1 MSKKIVNIISIVLLL
16 FVGFVAL
23 TQESELA
30 PSKNNFE
37 SQENEDRIAI
47 STLNPKEPARWFKSN
62 SGGLAIKEIKS
73 RIIALRNEYALSIE
87 SASPDEMPDYVHEF
101 YKEEYSIE
109 RRILYKNAKQNRV
122 QWLFRDDNNKIKL
135 IAVIF
140 LSLEEKVVTVIKRE
154 TEEEQA
160 EETEAAEII
169 EIAEV
174 TEVEEN
180 EEGNDNTVKEKNVKV
195 KESRIE
201 LVERKTG
208 FIEIYNDEANLL
220 TEYTYYKNGDIN
232 RIDFEY
238 NNNML
243 INAASFSS
251 QQEDEGNYTK
261 TFTDF
266 YWYNRSLALRSI
278 ERIFH
283 IDTHAKKDDI
293 AKISFPRNIRDMSNS
308 DLLINERLNLYPAF
322 FGEVYIE
329 GDSKMVYDIDNRG
342 RVLKQTLISKE
353 EEVIWTITNTWHNNR
368 IILTEKIEG
377 EIKLTA
383 EYNYNSAGDKI
394 LEKNF
399 NNGVLE
405 RTIVA
410 NGNLEIEE
418 LYLNNV
424 VILCA
429 VWEEGIKIS
438 ETRVK

>member
-1 MSKKIVNIISIVLLL
+1 LSKKIVNIISIVLLL
-16 FVGFVAL
+16 FAGFVAV
-23 TQESELA
+23 TQESEIA
-30 PSKNNFE
+30 PSENDFE
-37 SQENEDRIAI
+37 SQESEDRIAI
-47 STLNPKEPARWFKSN
+47 SALNPKEPARWFKSN

-101 YKEEYSIE
+101 YKEEYRIE
-109 RRILYKNAKQNRV
+109 RRTLYKNAKQNRV

-140 LSLEEKVVTVIKRE
+140 VSLEEKVVTVIKRD

-160 EETEAAEII
+160 AEIAEAAES
-169 EIAEV
+169 
-174 TEVEEN
+174 
-180 EEGNDNTVKEKNVKV
+180 EGNEDSNENTAKEGVVNVNETRV
-195 KESRIE
+195 E
-201 LVERKTG
+201 LIERKTG
-208 FIEIYNDEANLL
+208 FIEIYDSEANLL

-251 QQEDEGNYTK
+251 QQEDEGNYKK

-283 IDTHAKKDDI
+283 IDIQAKNDDI
-293 AKISFPRNIRDMSNS
+293 TKISFPRNIRNMSNN

-342 RVLKQTLISKE
+342 RVLKQTLVSKE

-405 RTIVA
+405 RTVVA
-410 NGNLEIEE
+410 DGSLEIEE
-418 LYLNNV
+418 LYFENV
-424 VILCA
+424 VILRA

>member
-16 FVGFVAL
+16 FAGFVAV
-23 TQESELA
+23 TQESEIA
-30 PSKNNFE
+30 PSENDFE
-37 SQENEDRIAI
+37 SQESEDRIAI
-47 STLNPKEPARWFKSN
+47 SALNPKEPARWFKSN

-101 YKEEYSIE
+101 YKEEYRIE
-109 RRILYKNAKQNRV
+109 RRTLYKNAKQNRV

-140 LSLEEKVVTVIKRE
+140 VSLEEKVVTVIKRD

-160 EETEAAEII
+160 AEIAEAAES
-169 EIAEV
+169 
-174 TEVEEN
+174 
-180 EEGNDNTVKEKNVKV
+180 EGNEDSNENTAKEGVVNVNETRV
-195 KESRIE
+195 E
-201 LVERKTG
+201 LIERKTG
-208 FIEIYNDEANLL
+208 FIEIYDSEANLL

-251 QQEDEGNYTK
+251 QQEDEGNYKK

-283 IDTHAKKDDI
+283 IDIQAKNDDI
-293 AKISFPRNIRDMSNS
+293 TKISFPRNIRNMSNN

-342 RVLKQTLISKE
+342 RVLKQTLVSKE
-353 EEVIWTITNTWHNNR
+353 EEVIWTITNTWYNNR

-405 RTIVA
+405 RTVVA
-410 NGNLEIEE
+410 DGSLEIEE
-418 LYLNNV
+418 LYFENV
-424 VILCA
+424 VILRA

>member
-30 PSKNNFE
+30 PSENNFE

-122 QWLFRDDNNKIKL
+122 QWLFRDANNKIKL

-140 LSLEEKVVTVIKRE
+140 ESLEERVVTVINRD

-160 EETEAAEII
+160 AEVTEITEAAE
-169 EIAEV
+169 V
-174 TEVEEN
+174 TEAKEDEDSNDITVEE
-180 EEGNDNTVKEKNVKV
+180 EIVKV
-195 KESRIE
+195 KETRIE

-208 FIEIYNDEANLL
+208 FIEIYDDEANLS

-238 NNNML
+238 NNNLL
-243 INAASFSS
+243 IIAASFYS
-251 QQEDEGNYTK
+251 QQEDEGNYIK

-283 IDTHAKKDDI
+283 KDIQAKEDDI
-293 AKISFPRNIRDMSNS
+293 VKISFPRNIRNMSNS

-368 IILTEKIEG
+368 IILTEKNEG
-377 EIKLTA
+377 ELRLTA

-410 NGNLEIEE
+410 DGNLEIEE

-424 VILCA
+424 VILRA
-429 VWEEGIKIS
+429 IWEEGIKIS